1 MHRLDLQYKL
11 YYIILYY
18 VLYVYVCAYLLFGG
32 QFSYTVRFVESKID
46 HSLKQGNGL
55 FWVTRLSQEM
65 TLLSEDI

>member
-18 VLYVYVCAYLLFGG
+18 VLYVYGYVCVYLLFGG

-46 HSLKQGNGL
+46 HSLKQGNCP
-55 FWVTRLSQEM
+55 F
-65 TLLSEDI
+65 